1 MRLILPILVA
11 LAAVLP
17 AMYTTRAAQATDRT
31 VAITFDD
38 LPATPA
44 GSLAN
49 DVESLNGL
57 TRKLLAAVR
66 KYDIPAVGFVNEGKL
81 FHPGAGQGDVERR
94 TNVLR
99 MWVDAGLELG
109 NHTYSHR
116 DLNNTPLDDFQA
128 DVIGGEAVTGK
139 LLDGTRY
146 RLRYFRHPFLHVGA
160 DLGQRRAFEKF
171 LVDRGYAVA
180 PVTVDNDD
188 FIYAAAYANA
198 TRRGDPASATRI
210 ADDYL
215 RYMEEVF
222 EYFESVSRRVVGRE
236 IRQVLLL
243 HANSLNAD
251 RFGAVADALV
261 RRGYRFISLDH
272 ALQDD
277 AYRLP
282 DDFIGAPGN
291 SWLNH
296 WEITAGRKPV
306 PTPGPPEWILRAAS
320 AH

>member
-1 MRLILPILVA
+1 
-11 LAAVLP
+11 VLP
-17 AMYTTRAAQATDRT
+17 AVHTTRAAQASDRT

-44 GSLAN
+44 GSIGN
-49 DVESLNGL
+49 DVESLNAL
-57 TRKLLAAVR
+57 TRKLLASVR
-66 KYDIPAVGFVNEGKL
+66 KYNIPAVGFVNEGKL
-81 FHPGAGQGDVERR
+81 FHPGAGQGDVEGR
-94 TNVLR
+94 TGVLR

-116 DLNNTPLDDFQA
+116 DLNRTPLEEFQA
-128 DVIGGEAVTGK
+128 DVLRGEPVTRK
-139 LLDGTRY
+139 LMDGTRY

-160 DLGQRRAFEKF
+160 DGPQRRAFEKF
-171 LVDRGYAVA
+171 LVERGYTVA

-198 TRRGDPASATRI
+198 LRRGDTASATRI

-215 RYMEEVF
+215 RYMDEVF

-236 IRQVLLL
+236 IRQVLLV

-251 RFGAVADALV
+251 RFGAVAEGLV
-261 RRGYRFISLDH
+261 RRGYRFISLEH

-282 DDFIGAPGN
+282 DDFVGAPGN

-306 PTPGPPEWILRAAS
+306 PTPPPAEWILRAAS